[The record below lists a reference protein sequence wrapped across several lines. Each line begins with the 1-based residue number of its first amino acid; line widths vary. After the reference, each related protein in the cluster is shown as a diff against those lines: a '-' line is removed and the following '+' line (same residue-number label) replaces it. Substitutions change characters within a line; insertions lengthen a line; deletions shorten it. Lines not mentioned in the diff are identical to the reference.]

1 MEKNKKQILLTI
13 ITLLI
18 STTMFTNKVNGRT
31 IMLLNCE
38 YIEQCKSDSD
48 CESAIDTFIRYTDNK
63 GNTNWNGIYVQVNN
77 EYKTSIFEQYNTYTE
92 IMISKIGNLDMED
105 DDYCWIDE
113 YSNLSDNC
121 DEKKSIGWDG
131 GKNYYDFFGEGICP
145 SGVRLQKLDDAE
157 IVPAGQDGIVTSNTL
172 YLDNPK
178 YIIYE
183 FEDTEGNLKQI
194 AEGYNSDGKYC
205 VVGIDLTKAFV
216 DEIFYHQKSI
226 LINSLNIDRKI
237 SFFDVDTNFN
247 NLIISG
253 RGASSA
259 RGDKMPEC
267 KNRVDCVFNHSFR
280 VILDSNDS
288 QGTIR
293 KAVTDWLS
301 TNNEKFKSLQK
312 ITELVNDETFISE
325 VEDLNEKAE
334 TGKTY
339 SFKNI
344 TSDEMISKLEEA
356 YIGLQEAYI
365 NGKPFVDCANNKE
378 TSAISS
384 FTSCEIYQNYLGINQ
399 ISELIKDES
408 KRNSEHMINQNY
420 IVEMIV
426 DQVGKELNNQV
437 AGDGNKIN
445 LLDSSRDLKKYTSM
459 FYYALSYMKSNPNA
473 YFLNKEQIDKVNDL
487 VDKFKELVEL
497 KGLDIYPITNCE
509 ELLGE
514 DLINKINSYLNIVKI
529 AIPIILIAFGI
540 IEFTKAIFA
549 GDEESMKKSQ
559 KSFIKRLG
567 ISILIFFVPTIVNLL
582 LQLAN
587 KVWTTIAPNSCGL
600 LETEEK
606 ACYICGSSNS
616 GEYVW
621 RIAEQSSSC
630 TKYSSAKT
638 KKACESMNNK

>member
-1 MEKNKKQILLTI
+1 MKKNKKQILLMI

-18 STTMFTNKVNGRT
+18 STTMFTNRIEAKT

-63 GNTNWNGIYVQVNN
+63 GNTNWNGIFVQVNK
-77 EYKTSIFEQYNTYTE
+77 EYKSSIFELVAKNK
-92 IMISKIGNLDMED
+92 KINSITNLNMED
-105 DDYCWIDE
+105 DDYCWIDD
-113 YSNLSDNC
+113 YSNLSENC
-121 DEKKSIGWDG
+121 DEEKSIGWKN
-131 GKNYYDFFGEGICP
+131 GKRYYDFFDEGICP
-145 SGVRLQKLDDAE
+145 SGVRLQKFDNAE
-157 IVPAGQDGIVTSNTL
+157 VIPVGKDGILTSNTL
-172 YLDNPK
+172 YLDEPK
-178 YIIYE
+178 YIIYQYL
-183 FEDTEGNLKQI
+183 DTNGNLKMV
-194 AEGYNSDGKYC
+194 AEGYNRNGKYC
-205 VVGIDLTKAFV
+205 VVGPDLTKTIV
-216 DEIFYHQKSI
+216 DEVTFHQLAILKSS
-226 LINSLNIDRKI
+226 INEDKVV

-253 RGASSA
+253 RGASA
-259 RGDKMPEC
+259 ALGDKMPEC
-267 KNRVDCVFNHSFR
+267 KNEQDCRAGHGYD
-280 VILDSNDS
+280 IIIDSGDS
-288 QGTIR
+288 TGKI
-293 KAVTDWLS
+293 KEGVTEWLS
-301 TNNEKFKSLQK
+301 INNEKFKSLEK

-384 FTSCEIYQNYLGINQ
+384 FTSCEIYQKYLGINQ
-399 ISELIKDES
+399 ISELIKDDES
-408 KRNSEHMINQNY
+408 KRDSEHMINQNY

-426 DQVGKELNNQV
+426 EQVGKELNNQV
-437 AGDGNKIN
+437 ASDDNKIN

-606 ACYICGSSNS
+606 ACYICGSSSS
-616 GEYVW
+616 GKYVW
-621 RIAEQSSSC
+621 RIDEQSSSC

-638 KKACESMNNK
+638 KKDCESMNNK

>member
-1 MEKNKKQILLTI
+1 MKKNKKQILLMI
-13 ITLLI
+13 ITMVI
-18 STTMFTNKVNGRT
+18 SSIIFTNKIEAKT
-31 IMLLNCE
+31 IMLLNCQ
-38 YIEQCKSDSD
+38 YVEQCTSEACNITS
-48 CESAIDTFIRYTDNK
+48 FIKYTNNK
-63 GNTNWNGIYVQVNN
+63 GNINWGGIYAAGQHDSAFDLI
-77 EYKTSIFEQYNTYTE
+77 EFYKNGTE
-92 IMISKIGNLDMED
+92 IIGIGLRNLES
-105 DDYCWIDE
+105 DDYCWISD
-113 YSNLSDNC
+113 YSYISDNC
-121 DEKKSIGWDG
+121 KEEKSIGWDG
-131 GKNYYDFFGEGICP
+131 KENYYDFLSAGVCP
-145 SGVRLQKLDDAE
+145 SGVRYDKGDSE
-157 IVPAGQDGIVTSNTL
+157 VVPAGKDGILTSDTL
-172 YLDNPK
+172 YLDEPK
-178 YIIYE
+178 YIIYQYI
-183 FEDTEGNLKQI
+183 DTNGNTRMV
-194 AEGYNSDGKYC
+194 AEGYNADGKYC
-205 VVGIDLTKAFV
+205 VVGPDLTKTIK
-216 DEIFYHQKSI
+216 DEVMYHQLEILRNSI
-226 LINSLNIDRKI
+226 NKDNVV

-247 NLIISG
+247 NLIISN
-253 RGASSA
+253 RGASA
-259 RGDKMPEC
+259 ALGDKMPEC
-267 KNRVDCVFNHSFR
+267 KNEQDCRAEHGYD
-280 VILDSNDS
+280 IIIDSRDS
-288 QGTIR
+288 TGKI
-293 KAVTDWLS
+293 KEGVSDWLS
-301 TNNEKFKSLQK
+301 TNNEKFKSLEK
-312 ITELVNDETFISE
+312 ITELVNDEIFISA

-426 DQVGKELNNQV
+426 EQVGKELNNQV

-487 VDKFKELVEL
+487 VDNFKELVEL
-497 KGLDIYPITNCE
+497 KELDIYPITNCE

-587 KVWTTIAPNSCGL
+587 KVWTIIAPNSCGL
-600 LETEEK
+600 LESEEK

-621 RIAEQSSSC
+621 RIDEESSSC

-638 KKACESMNNK
+638 KKDCESMNNK